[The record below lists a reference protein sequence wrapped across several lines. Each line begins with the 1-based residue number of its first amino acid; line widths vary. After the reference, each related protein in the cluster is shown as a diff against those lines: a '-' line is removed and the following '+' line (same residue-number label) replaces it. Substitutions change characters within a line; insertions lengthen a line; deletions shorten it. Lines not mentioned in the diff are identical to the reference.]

1 MMYNISNE
9 DYSIVESANVEFYG
23 VKLKTG
29 KYKDIIV
36 VYGKV
41 GIKDSTPSYELEVN
55 GTVAA
60 TNFDSLSDRRY
71 KTNIQV
77 IDNPI
82 DKIMKIDGVSFN
94 WKATNKPSL
103 GVIANNVE
111 EILPD
116 LVSDNDPKTV
126 NYNGLVGLL
135 IEVVKNQ
142 QEQINELR
150 GLLDK

>member
-1 MMYNISNE
+1 MKGLLAIFFTLFFFNVNSQVDFIQGGGTLDDWANLAKYR
-9 DYSIVESANVEFYG
+9 SANSE
-23 VKLKTG
+23 
-29 KYKDIIV
+29 II
-36 VYGKV
+36 
-41 GIKDSTPSYELEVN
+41 N
-55 GTVAA
+55 
-60 TNFDSLSDRRY
+60 
-71 KTNIQV
+71 
-77 IDNPI
+77 NPI

-94 WKATNKPSL
+94 WKATNKPSF
-103 GVIANNVE
+103 GVIADNVQ

-116 LVSDNDPKTV
+116 LVNDEDPKTV